1 MPAAPA
7 TVIGPAA
14 AAWDSLDQLAAIVRA
29 VHGLQ
34 ACLLLADD
42 GAPELYVS
50 GPSGMS
56 RVLAGSVH
64 YWQGGGDGP
73 IGLLT
78 QPGQVAGQ
86 IAASCGAADGGAGEW
101 WVRDASVTL
110 DSLRFH
116 WSAAYEIR
124 AQNGR
129 CTAVPRFGEGETLT
143 ASEPAGLLQLIRRHY
158 PGRSARSSAGPRT
171 PG

>member
-64 YWQGGGDGP
+64 YWQGGG
-73 IGLLT
+73 
-78 QPGQVAGQ
+78 
-86 IAASCGAADGGAGEW
+86 
-101 WVRDASVTL
+101 
-110 DSLRFH
+110 H